1 MSEAQSQ
8 VLVLAPVLEGQQDR
22 LRDLL
27 RLLPGGAASPFW
39 ALGPSGP
46 SGPPGPPASRGRTH
60 FARFVV
66 IDRLNLE
73 PEHPDPDR
81 LSGPFLL
88 FSAVVDGS
96 ADSFLEA
103 LERGMRPDLAAVWRC
118 CADYEA
124 HEQQGHLTR
133 YFKRHQLGAAYLF
146 PGHEDGVQQVRHDL
160 ADRQRMIEFA
170 QRAQHL
176 GSAER
181 RRCFRAMFE
190 AGRDAPG
197 KGEEG

>member
-8 VLVLAPVLEGQQDR
+8 VLVLAPVSEGQQDR

-27 RLLPGGAASPFW
+27 RELPGGEASPFR

-46 SGPPGPPASRGRTH
+46 PPPRGRTH

-66 IDRLNLE
+66 IDRLDLE

-81 LSGPFLL
+81 LSTPFLL

-96 ADSFLEA
+96 ADSYLEA
-103 LERGMRPDLAAVWRC
+103 LWQGMGPDLAAVWRC
-118 CADYEA
+118 CADYA
-124 HEQQGHLTR
+124 DHEQEGRLTR
-133 YFKRHQLGAAYLF
+133 YFKRHRIDAAYLF
-146 PGHEDGVQQVRHDL
+146 TGHEDGVEQVRHDL
-160 ADRQRMIEFA
+160 ADRQRMIEYA
-170 QRAQHL
+170 QKAQHL
-176 GSAER
+176 GSADR
-181 RRCFRAMFE
+181 RRCFRAIFE
-190 AGRDAPG
+190 AGPDAPG